1 MKSRPI
7 AVVILIVAGMSFP
20 CFAAGDETAV
30 GPPSA
35 AQDRPTLMDDA
46 YPGLASEVL
55 TYARLVD
62 LPEGML
68 LRSGDLTIRAEAVK
82 AEIARAPELVQ
93 EQLRQQ
99 AIFVLE
105 RIAAKD
111 LLLLDAKSRIAK
123 TGTDV
128 AQRSEQEIMKKH
140 FGTVV
145 EKITVTDQE
154 VADFYRNNSEMF
166 QGAKLDEVKPQLA
179 RYLLQQKQ
187 EDAVNRHVKT
197 LGQRMTVEVS
207 ASWVKAKAVLAM
219 DNPVDK
225 VRQSGRPSLVDFGR
239 GGCGPCDMMTPILEE
254 LKKKYDGKANVLFVH
269 VGEEQI
275 LAARY
280 GIRAIPEQVFFDK
293 DGREMFRHTGFF
305 PKDQIEKRLAELG
318 VK

>member
-1 MKSRPI
+1 MKSVRI
-7 AVVILIVAGMSFP
+7 AAAVLVALGISLP
-20 CFAAGDETAV
+20 GFAAESKATV
-30 GPPSA
+30 TPPPA
-35 AQDRPTLMDDA
+35 EPDKPMLMDDA
-46 YPGLASEVL
+46 YPGLASDVL

-62 LPEGML
+62 LPEGTL
-68 LRSGDLTIRAEAVK
+68 LRSSNLTIRAEAVK

-93 EQLRQQ
+93 EQLRKQ

-105 RIAAKD
+105 RIAVKD
-111 LLLLDAKSRIAK
+111 LLLLDAKSKTAK

-128 AQRSEQEIMKKH
+128 AKRSEQEIMKKY

-145 EKITVTDQE
+145 DKITVTDQE
-154 VADFYRNNSEMF
+154 VAEFFQDNSEMF
-166 QGAKLDEVKPQLA
+166 QGAKLDEVRPQLKQ
-179 RYLLQQKQ
+179 YLLQQKQ
-187 EDAVNRHVKT
+187 AEAVNRHIRS
-197 LGQRMTVEVS
+197 LGKHMTVEVS

-225 VRQSGRPSLVDFGR
+225 ARLSGRPSLVDFGQ

-280 GIRAIPEQVFFDK
+280 GIRSIPEQIFFDK
-293 DGREMFRHTGFF
+293 DGREVFRHTGFF
-305 PKDQIEKRLAELG
+305 PKDKIEKKLSEMG